1 MGMPKPHEHA
11 QTSESPNMATATPLG
26 PPRAQT
32 PQKQH
37 AGLLELDAQPSAA
50 GSRPPRERG
59 AEGLCLGVASSH
71 SGHLRGIGPR
81 ISNLEG
87 S

>member
-1 MGMPKPHEHA
+1 
-11 QTSESPNMATATPLG
+11 MATATPPARRG
-26 PPRAQT
+26 ART

-37 AGLLELDAQPSAA
+37 AGSLELDAQPSAA
-50 GSRPPRERG
+50 SIRPPRERG
-59 AEGLCLGVASSH
+59 AEGLCPGVASSH